1 MPASARAVDPAALV
15 AEPAPG
21 AEAGGRAAPLSDDD
35 IHARLIEAIV
45 DQRLLP
51 GTKLIEDKL
60 GQAFGV
66 SRTRIRQVL
75 IRLAQEQVVVIQ
87 PNKGASVAQPS
98 VDESREVFEA
108 RRVIEAVLVQHFVAR
123 ATPADLQALA
133 ACIEAEEAARLV
145 GDTAMALRQSG
156 HFHLLLADAT
166 GHHTFAAFLRKLVSR
181 TSLILMSHG
190 RDRVAGL
197 QPGLLDVA
205 KGAAAPRRWVQACRC
220 DEHRGLLTALKT
232 AVKARGGQ
240 ASVPVQQAVA
250 LMTDHLLLIESGLR
264 LGEPGDA
271 GAPALPT

>member
-1 MPASARAVDPAALV
+1 
-15 AEPAPG
+15 
-21 AEAGGRAAPLSDDD
+21 
-35 IHARLIEAIV
+35 
-45 DQRLLP
+45 
-51 GTKLIEDKL
+51 
-60 GQAFGV
+60 
-66 SRTRIRQVL
+66 
-75 IRLAQEQVVVIQ
+75 
-87 PNKGASVAQPS
+87 
-98 VDESREVFEA
+98 
-108 RRVIEAVLVQHFVAR
+108 VAR

>member
-15 AEPAPG
+15 AEPAAG
-21 AEAGGRAAPLSDDD
+21 AEAGGSAAPLSDDD

>member
-1 MPASARAVDPAALV
+1 MPASSRAVDPADLA
-15 AEPAPG
+15 APDTPA
-21 AEAGGRAAPLSDDD
+21 ASVPLSDDD

-108 RRVIEAVLVQHFVAR
+108 RRLIEAVLVQHFVAR

-133 ACIEAEEAARLV
+133 ACIEAEEAARLA

-156 HFHLLLADAT
+156 HFHLLLADAAA
-166 GHHTFAAFLRKLVSR
+166 HQTFAAFLRKLVSR

-190 RDRVAGL
+190 SGPVASFAPARRDLAQGV
-197 QPGLLDVA
+197 
-205 KGAAAPRRWVQACRC
+205 APRRWVQACRC
-220 DEHRGLLTALKT
+220 DEHRGLLTALKA
-232 AVKARGGQ
+232 AVKARGSK
-240 ASVPVQQAVA
+240 ASAPLQQAVA
-250 LMTDHLLLIESGLR
+250 LMTDHLLLIEASLN
-264 LGEPGDA
+264 LGEPGEA
-271 GAPALPT
+271 GAKAPPT

>member
-15 AEPAPG
+15 AEPAAG
-21 AEAGGRAAPLSDDD
+21 AEAGGSAAPLSDDD

-205 KGAAAPRRWVQACRC
+205 KGAVAPRRWVQACRC

-240 ASVPVQQAVA
+240 ASVPVQLAVA

-271 GAPALPT
+271 GTLALPT